1 MMPNTRV
8 SSSATMTIPKGPA
21 ITGPVNGH
29 VVGRSMQVYLN
40 ENVFMGMVLSC
51 VEVYKK
57 ECFGLLLGYRTPEK
71 YIVEHAIPY
80 QTVRRGHNWAEL
92 RSDKWKVIQEFLR
105 NFPKLDVLGDFHSHT
120 MYRDIKAQVSLSRDD
135 IEYMDPDDLQI
146 VLAVNEKKRS
156 REWSL
161 NSDRAISGS
170 IDKFYF
176 KIAAYYFPFSPVKD
190 SRLTHASA
198 GQGRAGGSQNG
209 SRGRLTRPKMADIL
223 CPIVMSCK

>member
-1 MMPNTRV
+1 MPNVRV
-8 SSSATMTIPKGPA
+8 SSNTTMTVPRSLA
-21 ITGPVNGH
+21 MAGPVNGH
-29 VVGRSMQVYLN
+29 LVSRSMQVYLS

-57 ECFGLLLGYRTPEK
+57 ECFGLLLGYRAPGK

-92 RSDKWKVIQEFLR
+92 RSDKWKVIQEILR

-120 MYRDIKAQVSLSRDD
+120 LYRDIKAQVSLSHDD
-135 IEYMDPDDLQI
+135 IEYMDPEDLQI
-146 VLAVNEKKRS
+146 VLAVNENKRS

-161 NSDRAISGS
+161 NSDRTISGS

-176 KIAAYYFPFSPVKD
+176 KIAAYYFPLPAVRD
-190 SRLTHASA
+190 SRVAVAS
-198 GQGRAGGSQNG
+198 GGPGRSGGFQNG
-209 SRGRLTRPKMADIL
+209 SRGRLIRPRMADIL